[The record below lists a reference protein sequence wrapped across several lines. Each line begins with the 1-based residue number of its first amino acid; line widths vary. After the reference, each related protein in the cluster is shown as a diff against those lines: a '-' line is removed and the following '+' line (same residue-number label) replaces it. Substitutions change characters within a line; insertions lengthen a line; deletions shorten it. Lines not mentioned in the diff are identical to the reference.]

1 MFQFIGS
8 KKQHPFTFIT
18 QMKWDIALKK
28 SEVIPYETKSIEEE
42 ASSTCSKNISWIS
55 GWWFQ
60 THLKNICQNGN
71 LPQIGM
77 KKRNTYL
84 KPPPSHTLNIVCQHT
99 TLRTVLKVTKYNHP
113 ANHHSLTSTNQ
124 PTNISKEHLNR
135 GLTLRHGW
143 YRFDLRPWR

>member
-1 MFQFIGS
+1 MG
-8 KKQHPFTFIT
+8 HCT
-18 QMKWDIALKK
+18 QEVRSHSLWNQINRGGGQLHLLKK
-28 SEVIPYETKSIEEE
+28 HIL
-42 ASSTCSKNISWIS
+42 NIWLVVS
-55 GWWFQ
+55 
-60 THLKNICQNGN
+60 THLKNISQNGN

-124 PTNISKEHLNR
+124 PTSPRNTSIGVWPSAMADT
-135 GLTLRHGW
+135 GLTSGLEGSYDNVLYIKEVRL
-143 YRFDLRPWR
+143 DQSS

>member
-1 MFQFIGS
+1 MFQFILS

-42 ASSTCSKNISWIS
+42 ASSTCSKKHILNIWLVVS
-55 GWWFQ
+55 
-60 THLKNICQNGN
+60 THLKNISQNGN

-113 ANHHSLTSTNQ
+113 AKHHSLTSTNQ
-124 PTNISKEHLNR
+124 PTSPRNTSI
-135 GLTLRHGW
+135 GV
-143 YRFDLRPWR
+143 